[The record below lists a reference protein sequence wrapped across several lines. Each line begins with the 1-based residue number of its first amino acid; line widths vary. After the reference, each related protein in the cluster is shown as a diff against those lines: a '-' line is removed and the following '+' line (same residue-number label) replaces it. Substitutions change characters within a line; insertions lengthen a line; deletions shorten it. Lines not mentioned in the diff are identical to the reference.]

1 MSRKVIQILFSVAL
15 IGTSL
20 TYLITN
26 TMSEEMEYFHPA
38 DVVIAKG
45 ASLQGERFRLG
56 GHVVKNSIFQK
67 PGTQEYQFSVKPIPQ
82 MMKHPEAA
90 DKSVIVR
97 YTGFPPDTF
106 KDDAEVIATGT
117 LQSDGTF
124 VATELLAKCPSKY
137 EAEEKNK
144 GTY

>member
-1 MSRKVIQILFSVAL
+1 MSRKVIQILFSIIL
-15 IGTSL
+15 IGGSL
-20 TYLITN
+20 TYLISN

-45 ASLQGERFRLG
+45 DTLMGERFRMG
-56 GHVVKNSIFQK
+56 GHVVKDSIFQK
-67 PGTQEYQFSVKPIPQ
+67 PGTQEYQFSVKPIPE
-82 MMKHPEAA
+82 MMKHPEAR
-90 DKSVIVR
+90 DGKIIVR

-124 VATELLAKCPSKY
+124 VATALLAKCPSKY